1 MRMTGRPQT
10 QPEPTDILG
19 MIGRSLTNQQYNMPE
34 GQSDREY
41 IVSIRAGT
49 GGTAAVVTTSRGQ
62 VWAIRVERIS

>member
-19 MIGRSLTNQQYNMPE
+19 MIGRSLTNQQTDMPE
-34 GQSDREY
+34 GQSDREHLLD
-41 IVSIRAGT
+41 IQAGL